1 METPKSGK
9 NPSRAMKSQGRL
21 TDWSKMK
28 YVQDQ
33 QDKKIPRAGL
43 EGCCSIQS
51 ELRAHVS
58 F

>member
-1 METPKSGK
+1 
-9 NPSRAMKSQGRL
+9 MKSQGRL